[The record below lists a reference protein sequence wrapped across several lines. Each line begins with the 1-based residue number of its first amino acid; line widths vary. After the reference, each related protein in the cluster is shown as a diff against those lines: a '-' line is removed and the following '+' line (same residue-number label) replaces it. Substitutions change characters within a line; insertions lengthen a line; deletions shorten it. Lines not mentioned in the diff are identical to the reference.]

1 MQLGITFGDVGWRVG
16 EENPALS
23 VEAPL
28 STTRVC
34 AGGGG
39 PEDLVLR
46 CEGAIEDLR
55 RCE

>member
-1 MQLGITFGDVGWRVG
+1 MVWGGVEAG

-28 STTRVC
+28 STIRVC

-39 PEDLVLR
+39 PEDFVRR
-46 CEGAIEDLR
+46 CEGAIEGTCDDVEQL
-55 RCE
+55 